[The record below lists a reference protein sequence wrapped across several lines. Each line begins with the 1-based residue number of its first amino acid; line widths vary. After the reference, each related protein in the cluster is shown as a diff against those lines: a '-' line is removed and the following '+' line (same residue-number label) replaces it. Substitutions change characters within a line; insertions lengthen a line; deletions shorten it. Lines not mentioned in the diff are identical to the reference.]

1 MSETLDL
8 KIRAELRIRK
18 MTFGQLAEIIG
29 ISRPYLS
36 DIINGKRDGEK
47 AKEHVNTIK
56 SVLNIT

>member
-8 KIRAELRIRK
+8 KIRIELRKRK
-18 MTFGQLAEIIG
+18 MTFSQLADIVG

-47 AKEHVNTIK
+47 AKKHIETIK
-56 SVLNIT
+56 AILKIS

>member
-8 KIRAELRIRK
+8 KIRIELRKRK
-18 MTFGQLAEIIG
+18 MTFSQLAEIVG

-47 AKEHVNTIK
+47 AKEHIETIK
-56 SVLNIT
+56 AILKIS

>member
-8 KIRAELRIRK
+8 KIRIELRKRK

-47 AKEHVNTIK
+47 AKEHIETIK
-56 SVLNIT
+56 AILKIS